1 MIDDHILPKIAGARS
16 ARDEAS
22 VTAVRIL
29 GIVAGIGLFLMA
41 VRAYER
47 RRISRFNLIVV
58 TLLGTA
64 LVVLSLR
71 PSVYD
76 PVFNWFDIVPG
87 AERR

>member
-1 MIDDHILPKIAGARS
+1 
-16 ARDEAS
+16 

-47 RRISRFNLIVV
+47 RRISRLNLIVV

-64 LVVLSLR
+64 LVKKKNKCNKKI
-71 PSVYD
+71 D
-76 PVFNWFDIVPG
+76 K
-87 AERR
+87 